1 MSSSANSLLVG
12 ILSFLAV
19 AAGEGGHTTIKLSDF
34 QRVLQSSLDNEL
46 AKLADQNNNVA
57 ANLPNQRNL
66 HSKRKSNMRRKASNV
81 DVDDVQS
88 LQESSDGMSSFST
101 EGMWVN
107 LIEHSWNAAQ
117 TIKRD
122 ERLSITSNPEETQP
136 TPFLICTP
144 RGLRHNGIDT
154 VQSILGTFDKHYD
167 SVVVSSSLDETC
179 IVVTTTALQARQ
191 ALDKD
196 QTLVTMPLIDISK
209 IHSGTIDEVS
219 SQGWSVP
226 YHQPKESSQ
235 QERKNET
242 ESMNN
247 WERIISVDFVPG
259 LGGMKEESQILKVVN
274 DMMGDI
280 QDMAEVGWLRSIGKE
295 EAEQYM
301 IAESLVGVPALS
313 DLFSLTSTSVTKV
326 TGDEGNTRVAFW
338 HDAFKNGI
346 QAEHACSDMFST
358 LFVKPRA
365 GYFGY
370 DLVLNPS
377 DGPPPQEYIS
387 SASNPAC
394 VTSYLAALSTHPYVL
409 SVKANFP
416 IYHGWHVAQKL
427 DAAKK

>member
-1 MSSSANSLLVG
+1 MSSSTNSVLVG

-46 AKLADQNNNVA
+46 AKLADGSAQHNSNVA

-66 HSKRKSNMRRKASNV
+66 HTKRKSNMRRKANNI

-88 LQESSDGMSSFST
+88 LQESSDGISSFST

-144 RGLRHNGIDT
+144 RGLKYNGIDT
-154 VQSILGTFDKHYD
+154 VQSILGTFDKQYD

-219 SQGWSVP
+219 SQGWSV
-226 YHQPKESSQ
+226 PKESSQ

-338 HDAFKNGI
+338 HDSFKNGL
-346 QAEHACSDMFST
+346 QSEHACSDMFST

>member
-19 AAGEGGHTTIKLSDF
+19 AAGERGHTTIKLSDF

-46 AKLADQNNNVA
+46 AKLAGGSTQQNSNVA

-66 HSKRKSNMRRKASNV
+66 HTKRKSNMRRKANT
-81 DVDDVQS
+81 VDDVQS
-88 LQESSDGMSSFST
+88 LQESSDDGISSFST

-136 TPFLICTP
+136 TPFLICTQ
-144 RGLRHNGIDT
+144 RGLKHNGIDT

-280 QDMAEVGWLRSIGKE
+280 QDMAEGGWLRSIGKE
-295 EAEQYM
+295 EAEQY
-301 IAESLVGVPALS
+301 I
-313 DLFSLTSTSVTKV
+313 
-326 TGDEGNTRVAFW
+326 
-338 HDAFKNGI
+338 
-346 QAEHACSDMFST
+346 
-358 LFVKPRA
+358 
-365 GYFGY
+365 
-370 DLVLNPS
+370 
-377 DGPPPQEYIS
+377 
-387 SASNPAC
+387 
-394 VTSYLAALSTHPYVL
+394 
-409 SVKANFP
+409 
-416 IYHGWHVAQKL
+416 
-427 DAAKK
+427 

>member
-1 MSSSANSLLVG
+1 MSSSTNSLLIG

-46 AKLADQNNNVA
+46 AKLADGSAQHNSNVA

-66 HSKRKSNMRRKASNV
+66 HTKRKSNMRRKANNI

-88 LQESSDGMSSFST
+88 LQESSDGISSFST

-144 RGLRHNGIDT
+144 RGLKYNGIDT
-154 VQSILGTFDKHYD
+154 VQSILGTFDKQYD

-219 SQGWSVP
+219 SQGWSV
-226 YHQPKESSQ
+226 PKESSQ

-338 HDAFKNGI
+338 HDAFKYGI